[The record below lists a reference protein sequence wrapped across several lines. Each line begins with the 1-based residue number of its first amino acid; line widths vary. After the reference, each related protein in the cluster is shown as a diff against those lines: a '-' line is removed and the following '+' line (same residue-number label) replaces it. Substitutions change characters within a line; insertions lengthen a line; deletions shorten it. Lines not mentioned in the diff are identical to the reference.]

1 MTGFQIIQA
10 LLTITEISGLFYLFF
25 LMYER
30 RSGRLWSSLLLGSL
44 IAGFC
49 ASAIFQRGEVAMYS
63 RYFMLF
69 CIGVTV
75 ILLKLF
81 FRLKTSDGFIITA
94 LYYETIYFWISYWVT
109 WDSY

>member
-63 RYFMLF
+63 RYFMLLRRPF
-69 CIGVTV
+69 PAAAAGRPDSAGPFEISGKDRIPVGT
-75 ILLKLF
+75 F
-81 FRLKTSDGFIITA
+81 FLQQHRCDRQ
-94 LYYETIYFWISYWVT
+94 
-109 WDSY
+109 